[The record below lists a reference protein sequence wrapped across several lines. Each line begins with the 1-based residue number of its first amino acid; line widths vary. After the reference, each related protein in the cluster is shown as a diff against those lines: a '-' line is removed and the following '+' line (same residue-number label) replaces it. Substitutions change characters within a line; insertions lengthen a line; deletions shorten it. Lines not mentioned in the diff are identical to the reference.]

1 MSESPTNSEP
11 YVAQTVFGR
20 LAALVLNRRLAAS
33 LVVLGIIAASILL
46 IKTRL
51 GLNSNLL
58 SLLPQEEPVVQSI
71 QDFQDRGAK
80 LERMTLSVDGDDEVV
95 DAFFAEVDEELSKT
109 GMVEHSF
116 YELEPDLALRLGALK
131 PSLKQLKR
139 IRGNIQAA
147 LALGR
152 GAALLQGMVFSA
164 GSAADDLGTGSLQ
177 DGDTAQS
184 LFKTAGLVAC

>member
-20 LAALVLNRRLAAS
+20 LAALVLNRRLATS

-58 SLLPQEEPVVQSI
+58 SLLPQDEPVVQSI
-71 QDFQDRGAK
+71 EDFQNRGAK
-80 LERMTLSVDGDDEVV
+80 LERMSLSVDGDDEVV

-152 GAALLQGMVFSA
+152 GAAPEF
-164 GSAADDLGTGSLQ
+164 D
-177 DGDTAQS
+177 
-184 LFKTAGLVAC
+184 